1 MRSRSWRVLGIA
13 ILVLVVVAVVGVG
26 AVTNRS
32 AVRAT
37 SRLRPQVTIECSGAT
52 GASAAAC
59 QAWGDAVLAADPAP
73 PTFERSDLRRVV
85 IDRAL
90 LGIGGCSATFFIFRY
105 PDAPVWSGNVP
116 CH

>member
-1 MRSRSWRVLGIA
+1 MRPRSWRVLGIG
-13 ILVLVVVAVVGVG
+13 IPVLVVVAVVGVG
-26 AVTNRS
+26 ALANRPAVS
-32 AVRAT
+32 AI
-37 SRLRPQVTIECSGAT
+37 SRLRLQVTIECSGAT
-52 GASAAAC
+52 GASAAMC

-73 PTFERSDLRRVV
+73 PTFERSDLRRVT

-116 CH
+116 CR